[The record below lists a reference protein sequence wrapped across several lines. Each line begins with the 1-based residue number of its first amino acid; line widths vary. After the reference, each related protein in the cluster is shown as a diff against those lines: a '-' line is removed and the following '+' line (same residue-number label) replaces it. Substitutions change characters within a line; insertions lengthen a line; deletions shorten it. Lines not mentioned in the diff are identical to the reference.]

1 MVRHRILERYKYIV
15 RGERMK
21 MSVYILN
28 GLLDLPKPVIVTI
41 SLSVFA
47 VLMLAVFVYYMW
59 RNQERSAEIAR
70 EVKSITNE
78 IGAGVVEFIA
88 QGDGY
93 ITYASKGFY
102 KFIGYEYL
110 ELKEHY
116 GNNLY
121 KMLEEPYTTK
131 IKSIKMAPGVHIME
145 EVQINTA
152 YGIKW
157 VIISGNVVLK
167 RKIHTVSAV
176 IVDITNEKLLNEKVA
191 LQKERYR
198 LVTELSNDVI
208 FDYDISDDVMN
219 MSENYN
225 TFYMGSTCIKDF
237 LAGGHTNDPFVA
249 PEDTEKFAE
258 LFRILVSMGDKV
270 DEQIRIQ
277 NINGNYV
284 WCRIIAMPVKD
295 SYGMVKEV
303 IGKIINIDL
312 HKKEL
317 ARLETKAMR
326 DPLTGAL
333 NKEYTKIFIERYM
346 EENPDKN
353 GMLFVVDIDKF
364 KEVNDTYGH
373 IAGDNVIIEVIKA
386 ITKSFRSSDIVGRIG
401 GDEFVVFACNVQKK
415 EDQIK
420 QAKKLQDVLRQPV
433 EFNGKL
439 IHKSASIGIAMFPD
453 HGSTYQELVECADKA
468 LYAVKGSGRDAFIM
482 YDGSNER
489 VKKDQE

>member
-1 MVRHRILERYKYIV
+1 
-15 RGERMK
+15 
-21 MSVYILN
+21 MSVYILK
-28 GLLDLPKPVIVTI
+28 GILDLPKPVIVTI
-41 SLSVFA
+41 SLSVFL
-47 VLMLAVFVYYMW
+47 VIGLAVFVYYMW
-59 RNQERSAEIAR
+59 RNQERSAEVAR
-70 EVKSITNE
+70 EVQNITNE

-88 QGDGY
+88 QGDGF

-102 KFIGYEYL
+102 NFAGYDYDEMKGL
-110 ELKEHY
+110 F
-116 GNNLY
+116 GNSFY
-121 KMLEEPYTTK
+121 KMLEEPFNEQFKANK
-131 IKSIKMAPGVHIME
+131 IKPGQQIKTELQIRTREGV
-145 EVQINTA
+145 
-152 YGIKW
+152 KW
-157 VIISGNVVLK
+157 ILLSGNALLK
-167 RKIHTVSAV
+167 KKVCMVSAV
-176 IVDITNEKLLNEKVA
+176 VLDITNDKILSEKVA

-208 FDYDISDDVMN
+208 FDYDIAEDIMN
-219 MSENYN
+219 MSENYT
-225 TFYMGSTCIKDF
+225 TFYSGNTMIKDF
-237 LAGGHTNDPFVA
+237 LAEGHTNDPFIC
-249 PEDTEKFAE
+249 PEDTERFAE
-258 LFRILVSMGDKV
+258 LFRILVSMGEKV
-270 DEQIRIQ
+270 DEQLRIQ

-284 WCRIIAMPVKD
+284 WCRLIAMPVKD
-295 SYGMVKEV
+295 QYGMVKEV

-346 EENPDKN
+346 DENPDKN

-373 IAGDNVIIEVIKA
+373 IAGDTVIIEVIKA

-433 EFNGKL
+433 EFNGKV

-453 HGSTYQELVECADKA
+453 HGTTYQELVECADKA

>member
-1 MVRHRILERYKYIV
+1 MTLYITN
-15 RGERMK
+15 MT
-21 MSVYILN
+21 

-70 EVKSITNE
+70 EVQSITNE

-93 ITYASKGFY
+93 ITYASRGFY
-102 KFIGYEYL
+102 TFLGYEYEEIK
-110 ELKEHY
+110 ELY
-116 GNNLY
+116 GNGLY
-121 KMLEEPYTTK
+121 RLIEEPYADK
-131 IKSIKMAPGVHIME
+131 LKSLNNKAGVHIKE
-145 EVQINTA
+145 EVQIKTRQ
-152 YGIKW
+152 GVKW
-157 VIISGNVVLK
+157 VIISGNTVHK
-167 RKIHTVSAV
+167 RKLIMVSAV
-176 IVDITNEKLLNEKVA
+176 IVDITNDKLLNEQVA

-208 FDYDISDDVMN
+208 FDYIISEDVLH

-225 TFYMGSTCIKDF
+225 SFYMGETRIRDF
-237 LAGGHTNDPFVA
+237 LSGGHINDPFVC
-249 PEDTEKFAE
+249 PEDSEKFAE
-258 LFRILVSMGDKV
+258 LFRILVSMGDRV
-270 DEQIRIQ
+270 DEQLRIQ
-277 NINGNYV
+277 NLNGSYV
-284 WCRIIAMPVKD
+284 WCRMIAMPVKD
-295 SYGMVKEV
+295 QYGMVKEV

-346 EENPDKN
+346 DENPDKN

-433 EFNGKL
+433 EFNGQIIK
-439 IHKSASIGIAMFPD
+439 KSASIGIAMFPD
-453 HGSTYQELVECADKA
+453 HGSSYNELVECADKA

-489 VKKDQE
+489 VKKDQ

>member
-1 MVRHRILERYKYIV
+1 MKLSFNIL
-15 RGERMK
+15 
-21 MSVYILN
+21 S
-28 GLLDLPKPVIVTI
+28 GLLDLPKPVIITI

-59 RNQERSAEIAR
+59 RNQERSAEVAR
-70 EVKSITNE
+70 EVQSITNE

-93 ITYASKGFY
+93 ITYASRGFY
-102 KFIGYEYL
+102 NFSGYDYDEMKGL
-110 ELKEHY
+110 F
-116 GNNLY
+116 GNNFY
-121 KMLEEPYTTK
+121 KMLEDDYAEKFRNTK
-131 IKSIKMAPGVHIME
+131 IKPGQQIKTELQIRTRQGV
-145 EVQINTA
+145 
-152 YGIKW
+152 KW
-157 VIISGNVVLK
+157 ILMSGNAVIKKKVCM
-167 RKIHTVSAV
+167 VSAV
-176 IVDITNEKLLNEKVA
+176 VLDVTNDKILNEKVA

-208 FDYDISDDVMN
+208 FDYDIADDMMS
-219 MSENYN
+219 MSENYTN
-225 TFYMGSTCIKDF
+225 FYSGETIIKDF
-237 LAGGHTNDPFVA
+237 LAGSHTNDPFIC

-258 LFRILVSMGDKV
+258 LFRILVAKGDKV
-270 DEQIRIQ
+270 DEQLRIL
-277 NINGNYV
+277 NIQGSYV
-284 WCRIIAMPVKD
+284 WCRLIAMPVKD
-295 SYGMVKEV
+295 QHGMVKEV

-346 EENPDKN
+346 DENPDKN

-364 KEVNDTYGH
+364 KEVNDNYGH

-433 EFNGKL
+433 EFNGQIIK
-439 IHKSASIGIAMFPD
+439 KSASIGIAMFPD
-453 HGSTYQELVECADKA
+453 HGTTYAELVECADKA

>member
-1 MVRHRILERYKYIV
+1 MKLSFNIL
-15 RGERMK
+15 
-21 MSVYILN
+21 S

-70 EVKSITNE
+70 EVQSITNE

-88 QGDGY
+88 HGDGY

-102 KFIGYEYL
+102 KFIGYEYE
-110 ELKEHY
+110 ELKGLFDNGIY
-116 GNNLY
+116 R
-121 KMLEEPYTTK
+121 MLEEKDAVNLKSKEIAIGTH
-131 IKSIKMAPGVHIME
+131 IKE
-145 EVQINTA
+145 EVAMKTRQGTR
-152 YGIKW
+152 W
-157 VIISGNVVLK
+157 VIISGNAVQK
-167 RKIHTVSAV
+167 KKIITISAV

-191 LQKERYR
+191 LQRERYR

-208 FDYDISDDVMN
+208 FDYDISDDIMN

-258 LFRILVSMGDKV
+258 LFRILVSMGDRV
-270 DEQIRIQ
+270 DEQLRIQ

-433 EFNGKL
+433 EFNGRI
-439 IHKSASIGIAMFPD
+439 IHKSASIGISMFPD
-453 HGSTYQELVECADKA
+453 HGSTYEELVECADKA

-482 YDGSNER
+482 YDDSNER
-489 VKKDQE
+489 VKKDQ

>member
-1 MVRHRILERYKYIV
+1 MKLSFNIL
-15 RGERMK
+15 
-21 MSVYILN
+21 S

-70 EVKSITNE
+70 EVQSITNE

-88 QGDGY
+88 HGDGY

-102 KFIGYEYL
+102 KFIGYEYE
-110 ELKEHY
+110 ELKELFDNGIY
-116 GNNLY
+116 R
-121 KMLEEPYTTK
+121 MLEEKDAVNLKSKEIAIGTH
-131 IKSIKMAPGVHIME
+131 IKE
-145 EVQINTA
+145 EVAMKTRQGT
-152 YGIKW
+152 KW
-157 VIISGNVVLK
+157 VIISGNAVQK
-167 RKIHTVSAV
+167 KKIITISAV

-191 LQKERYR
+191 LQRERYR

-208 FDYDISDDVMN
+208 FDYDISDDIMN

-258 LFRILVSMGDKV
+258 LFRILVSMGDRV
-270 DEQIRIQ
+270 DEQLRIQ

-433 EFNGKL
+433 EFNGRI
-439 IHKSASIGIAMFPD
+439 IHKSASIGISMFPD
-453 HGSTYQELVECADKA
+453 HGSTYEELVECADKA

-482 YDGSNER
+482 YDDSNER
-489 VKKDQE
+489 VKKDL